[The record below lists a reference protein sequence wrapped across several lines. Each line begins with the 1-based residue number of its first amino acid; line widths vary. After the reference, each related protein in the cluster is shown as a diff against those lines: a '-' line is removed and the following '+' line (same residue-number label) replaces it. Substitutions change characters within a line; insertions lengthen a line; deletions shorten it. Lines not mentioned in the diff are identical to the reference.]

1 MWCSNHHIICSGL
14 LAAASSSI
22 SPVVRLSVCLS
33 VCVCVYVCALRFVGH
48 FSESKLRLFF
58 CGTFF
63 QKVNLEYFWKSQVQK
78 YQKISEVR
86 QNLTLK
92 LFFENYQNT
101 SKHLLFSSS
110 NIFNFFFSFFFLPF
124 LFFIRKKI

>member
-33 VCVCVYVCALRFVGH
+33 VCACVCVYVCMCVCALRFVGH

-63 QKVNLEYFWKSQVQK
+63 QKVNLEYFVFQALPL
-78 YQKISEVR
+78 KILD
-86 QNLTLK
+86 NLFVGH
-92 LFFENYQNT
+92 FF
-101 SKHLLFSSS
+101 
-110 NIFNFFFSFFFLPF
+110 
-124 LFFIRKKI
+124 RK